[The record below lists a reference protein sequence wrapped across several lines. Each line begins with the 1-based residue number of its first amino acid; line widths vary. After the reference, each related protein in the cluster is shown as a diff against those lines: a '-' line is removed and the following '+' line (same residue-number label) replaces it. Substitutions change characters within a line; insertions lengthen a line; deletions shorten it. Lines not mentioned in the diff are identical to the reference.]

1 MPEEIKQKLVGPKT
15 GTGVVRELTK
25 DELEAE
31 ARQEKLATRA
41 KEREK
46 QKERSVVIE
55 FKNVTKEYKLYS
67 SDRARILGLLFKKVH
82 FERVCANN
90 DLSFQIRQGESVAFL
105 GPNGA
110 GKSTALKMI
119 TGVVFP
125 TKGEIEVK
133 GRVSALLELGAGFDN
148 GLTGRQNIHL
158 RSQIWGFSSQEA
170 RELEPDIIEFADLGS
185 YIDQPMRTYS
195 SGMRARLGFAF
206 ASSINPDI
214 LVVDE
219 ALSVG
224 DRAFS
229 KKCRNRVDEIMA
241 DSNVTVL
248 FVTHSSGA
256 AKEFCRRGI
265 VISHGQKMF
274 DGPIQDA
281 IDFYESD

>member
-1 MPEEIKQKLVGPKT
+1 MPASAEHKKVVGPAT

-25 DELEAE
+25 DELAAE
-31 ARQEKLATRA
+31 ARQEKLAKRA
-41 KEREK
+41 ASLDVERP
-46 QKERSVVIE
+46 VVIE
-55 FKNVTKEYKLYS
+55 FENVTKKYKLYAN
-67 SDRARILGLLFKKVH
+67 DRARILGLLFKRIP
-82 FERVCANN
+82 FEEVCAND

-119 TGVVFP
+119 TGVVYP
-125 TKGEIEVK
+125 NEGTITVK

-148 GLTGRQNIHL
+148 GLTGRQNIYL
-158 RSQIWGFSSQEA
+158 RSQIWGFSKQEA
-170 RELEPDIIEFADLGS
+170 AELEPGIVEFADLGS

-224 DRAFS
+224 DREFS
-229 KKCRNRVDEIMA
+229 RKCRERIDAIMA
-241 DSNVTVL
+241 DSHVTVL
-248 FVTHSSGA
+248 FVTHASGA

-265 VISHGQKMF
+265 VINRGRKMF

-281 IDFYESD
+281 IDFYEKD